1 MPYRLIS
8 FFATY
13 EAFLAYLAV
22 GVYFYIKVTA
32 GVTGGA

>member
-1 MPYRLIS
+1 MPYRLI
-8 FFATY
+8 FFLTIY

-22 GVYFYIKVTA
+22 GVCFYIRVTM